1 MQESWSAIK
10 ESVCKRFL
18 EQLCAR
24 IEQKIRESDSLTDFS
39 GDLHVDCKYG
49 GESRYSSTL
58 WLYRE
63 SWAKYS
69 GKAHVR
75 SMGRTSVALNTQA
88 VGPNGWIVGVLSPI
102 SADGME
108 DSDRERRERLERKL
122 KNTLDD
128 LDKTQPFWPRWD
140 WVREDKR
147 NLNSLIPDLH
157 DEYEKDG
164 EITRYFVDTFVE
176 IAEKAIPIINEI
188 EGSQM

>member
-1 MQESWSAIK
+1 
-10 ESVCKRFL
+10 
-18 EQLCAR
+18 
-24 IEQKIRESDSLTDFS
+24 
-39 GDLHVDCKYG
+39 
-49 GESRYSSTL
+49 
-58 WLYRE
+58 
-63 SWAKYS
+63 
-69 GKAHVR
+69 
-75 SMGRTSVALNTQA
+75 MGRTSVALNTQA

-164 EITRYFVDTFVE
+164 EITRHFVDTFVE

-188 EGSQM
+188 EGSQR